1 MKKLLTLLFSFFLF
15 SSHYVFADDI
25 SDFSIEGIS
34 IGDSLL
40 DYMTEGEILEKIE
53 RTKDWY
59 SYLNEP
65 SKYAHIDLY
74 KDFLIY
80 DSITFMIQNNATN
93 KYVTDKKEKYKI
105 LSIRGYK
112 VYSNDFIICKQ
123 ERNEIVEV
131 LSRMFPDAQKK
142 EQINNFRSDPSGKSI
157 QDLVFF
163 KLDSGAQIDV
173 YCSNFDEN
181 FRIKK
186 KWSDGLSVSIL
197 SAEIHSWLQST
208 K

>member
-1 MKKLLTLLFSFFLF
+1 MKKLLILLFSLLFL
-15 SSHYVFADDI
+15 SSTSVFADDI

-65 SKYAHIDLY
+65 SKYSHIDLY
-74 KDFLIY
+74 KDFLTY